1 MMCLKNKSFDDIGR
15 MLNSSEDEEIIVL
28 DGGSMCGNRDSQK
41 AGGILNY
48 RASYKNAGFHFLP
61 LLISK
66 RSFLQLAMPTKVV
79 SLAELREHT
88 TKDSIWVL
96 LHSKGRSR
104 HHRLSSHLTIS
115 RSI

>member
-1 MMCLKNKSFDDIGR
+1 MWEPRFAKGR
-15 MLNSSEDEEIIVL
+15 
-28 DGGSMCGNRDSQK
+28 GNIKLQS
-41 AGGILNY
+41 
-48 RASYKNAGFHFLP
+48 SYKNAGFHFLP

-79 SLAELREHT
+79 TLAELREHT
-88 TKDSIWVL
+88 TKDNIWVL
-96 LHSKGRSR
+96 LHSKGQSPR